1 MKKALAVALS
11 CLTMAGSAFADTN
24 VALNGAVSVAG
35 AGIGNSGGWGGGDL
49 AAASSVTDGLFLATG
64 TQWNTGTVFWT
75 GAYGADSVTIDLLQ
89 AASVNSLYIQADN
102 NDDYRV
108 QYRDT
113 ANAWHD
119 LATISPNR
127 SWGMDFGGATLGA
140 PVIANAFMITAV
152 GGDGAF
158 SVSEF
163 QAFGSA
169 VPEPETYAMLGAG
182 LGLVAFAARRKQRKA

>member
-1 MKKALAVALS
+1 MKKTIAIALT
-11 CLTMAGSAFADTN
+11 CLAAAGSAFADTN
-24 VALNGAVSVAG
+24 VALNGTVTVAG
-35 AGIGNSGGWGGGDL
+35 SGIGQSPGWGDGVL
-49 AAASSVTDGLFLATG
+49 AAPSSVTDGLFLPTN
-64 TQWNTGTVFWT
+64 TQWNLGTVYWT
-75 GAYGADSVTIDLLQ
+75 GSYGADSVTIDLLQ
-89 AASVNSLYIQADN
+89 AASVNSLYLQADN

-113 ANAWHD
+113 ANVWHD
-119 LATISPNR
+119 LVTISPHR
-127 SWGMDFGGATLGA
+127 SVGMDYGSAALGA
-140 PVIANAFMITAV
+140 PVLASAFMITAV

-182 LGLVAFAARRKQRKA
+182 LGLMAFAARRKQRKA